1 MDYLEIIGDHK
12 GVVKG
17 VLVEELR
24 GEEEVEELRGGGE
37 ELRGRGEELKGR
49 GGEGEERINSIYPIR

>member
-24 GEEEVEELRGGGE
+24 GEEEVEELRG
-37 ELRGRGEELKGR
+37 RGEELKGR